1 MGVST
6 MAKMFRSKHQ
16 AGSGG
21 VLLLYLWL
29 SLTLIALTFP
39 SRAGAQVTPELAKNL
54 RRIFADKEFDAKSFG
69 PARWLAGGDAYATL
83 EPSADHAGAK
93 DIVRHDTAN
102 AKREVLVTASQLV
115 PAGSREPLKIDDYAW
130 SGDTK
135 RLLIFTNSVR
145 VWRSDTRGDYWVL
158 DRDTG
163 KLKKLGADAPASS
176 LMFAKFSPDG
186 TRVAYVRTNNIYA
199 EDLRSG
205 KITPLTQDGSETT
218 INGTS
223 DWVYEEEFDVRDGF
237 RWSPDGQ
244 RVAYWQFNTREVQGF
259 PLIYYTGRPHEVVT
273 HIPYPCIGVY
283 PVIQHI
289 PYPQPGTANSAVRI
303 GVVSAAGG
311 PTRWMEVP
319 GEPRDNYIA
328 RLEWAGNSHELV
340 LEHLNRLQNTNDVLL
355 ANADTG
361 AVQRIF
367 RDQDK
372 AWVEVVDD
380 LRWIRGGK
388 ELLWLSEQDGWRHA
402 YAISRQGSDARR
414 IASGNFD
421 VITVLA
427 ADPQDEWLY
436 FLASP
441 ENATQRYL
449 YKIRLD
455 GSAPAVRIT
464 PAGLPGTH
472 AYQFSPNCRWALHT
486 YSTFDTPPTTEL
498 VHLPGHETSRVLED
512 NAALRAKLTEF
523 ISHPTE
529 FFQVDVGQGVTL
541 DGWMIK
547 PQDFDPTRKYPLLI
561 HVYGEPA
568 TQTVLDAWGRKLV
581 LFHHLLAN
589 EGYLVVSIDNRG
601 TPAPKGRGWRKVVY
615 GSVGVLSS
623 KEQAAALQALVRLRP
638 YIDSSRVAV
647 WGASGGGSN
656 TLNLM
661 FRHPDLYK
669 VGMAVSPVPDQ
680 RLYDT
685 IYQERYMGLPQDN
698 VEGYRSGSA
707 INFAEGLRGSLL
719 IVHGSGD
726 DNVHFQGTQL
736 LLNRLIELGKQF
748 EFMEYPNRTHSLSE
762 GPGTQLH
769 LYSLLA
775 RYLEEHL
782 PPGR

>member
-1 MGVST
+1 MTETS
-6 MAKMFRSKHQ
+6 RSKKQ

-29 SLTLIALTFP
+29 SLTLVGLAFP
-39 SRAGAQVTPELAKNL
+39 FRAGAQITPELAKNL
-54 RRIFADKEFDAKSFG
+54 GRIFADKEFDAKSFG
-69 PARWLAGGDAYATL
+69 PVRWLAGGDAYVTL

-93 DIVRHDTAN
+93 DIVRYETAS

-130 SGDTK
+130 SGDAK
-135 RLLIFTNSVR
+135 RVLIFTNSVR

-176 LMFAKFSPDG
+176 LLFAKFSPDG
-186 TRVAYVRTNNIYA
+186 TRVAYVRANNIYV
-199 EDLRSG
+199 EELQSG
-205 KITPLTQDGSETT
+205 KTTPLTQDGSETT

-244 RVAYWQFNTREVQGF
+244 RVAYWQFNTREVQDF

-273 HIPYPCIGVY
+273 HIPYPRFGVY

-319 GEPRDNYIA
+319 GEPCDNYIA
-328 RLEWAGNSHELV
+328 RLEWAGDSHELV

-388 ELLWLSEQDGWRHA
+388 ELLWLSEQDGWRHV

-414 IASGNFD
+414 ITSGNFD

-455 GSAPAVRIT
+455 GSAAAVRIT
-464 PAGLPGTH
+464 PAGLPGTQ

-498 VHLPGHETSRVLED
+498 VHLPGHETLRVLED

-529 FFQVDVGQGVTL
+529 FFQVDVGQGVML

-547 PQDFDPTRKYPLLI
+547 PQDFDPTRKYPLLV

-615 GSVGVLSS
+615 GNVGVLSS
-623 KEQAAALQALVRLRP
+623 KEQAAALQALERLRP

-685 IYQERYMGLPQDN
+685 VYQERYMGLPQDN
-698 VEGYRSGSA
+698 AHGYRSGSP

-736 LLNRLIELGKQF
+736 LINRLIELGKQF